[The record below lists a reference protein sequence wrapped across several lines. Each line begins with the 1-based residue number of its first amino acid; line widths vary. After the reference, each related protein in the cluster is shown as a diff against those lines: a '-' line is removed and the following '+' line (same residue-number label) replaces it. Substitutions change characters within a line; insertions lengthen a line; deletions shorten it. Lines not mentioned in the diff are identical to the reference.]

1 VPARPGPACVALTP
15 SPVQILCGYDTATK
29 QFDICDP
36 ACDSPRYTVPESQ
49 LETARKSFGTDEDIL
64 IMSSP
69 I

>member
-1 VPARPGPACVALTP
+1 
-15 SPVQILCGYDTATK
+15 VQILCGYDTATK